1 MFWNASDLTGSKT
14 TSTMPWAPHPLYL
27 LTNQKKTEQLGTTI
41 RANNEELIPE
51 RLRNEKIMMIGET
64 SLD

>member
-1 MFWNASDLTGSKT
+1 
-14 TSTMPWAPHPLYL
+14 MPQIWLEAKQPQLCHELLILYL
-27 LTNQKKTEQLGTTI
+27 LTSQKKTEQLGTTI